1 MTKATPSTIARPRAS
16 STCMACPARSPLGVT
31 SGWVSESGQP
41 PGYDGRWY
49 AGCRPGRHPAYQ
61 RPSYPGGCPD
71 SLTQPLVTPRGDL
84 AGQAM
89 QVDEA
94 LGLAL
99 VEGVA
104 FVIGGQAEVGQ
115 AGLGATTGDDGAPAV
130 QRHPDVTGDV
140 FLGGGHERV
149 ERALQR
155 AVPQTVVG
163 ELAPLLLDAT
173 LVAAELTLDGD
184 VLQLLVG
191 GDQGERTGCLVDL
204 TALDADQAV
213 LDQVE

>member
-1 MTKATPSTIARPRAS
+1 
-16 STCMACPARSPLGVT
+16 
-31 SGWVSESGQP
+31 
-41 PGYDGRWY
+41 
-49 AGCRPGRHPAYQ
+49 
-61 RPSYPGGCPD
+61 
-71 SLTQPLVTPRGDL
+71 
-84 AGQAM
+84 M

-104 FVIGGQAEVGQ
+104 FVIGGQAEVVQ

-155 AVPQTVVG
+155 AVPETVVG

-173 LVAAELTLDGD
+173 LVAAELTLHRD
-184 VLQLLVG
+184 VLELLVS
-191 GDQGERTGCLVDL
+191 GDEGEGARGLIDL
-204 TALDADQAV
+204 AALDAHETV
-213 LDQVE
+213 LDQVEAADTGIAGPLVELLDGLQHADLLSVDGNGHTGLEGDDDLVGLMRASGILGIGVEILDGSVPDVLE